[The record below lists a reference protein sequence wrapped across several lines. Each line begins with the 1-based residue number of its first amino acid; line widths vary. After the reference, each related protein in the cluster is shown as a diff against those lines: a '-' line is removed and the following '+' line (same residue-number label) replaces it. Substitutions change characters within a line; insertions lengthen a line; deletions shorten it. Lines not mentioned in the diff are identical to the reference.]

1 MITVKQIS
9 DIVKEKLQGSEL
21 FLVEA
26 LVRPGNRISVFL
38 DSDTHVSIADCA
50 ELSRF
55 IESKLDREQED
66 FELEVSSAGLDH
78 PLKLHR
84 QYLKNIG
91 NDLKILTADGKSF
104 TAALLGAGEN
114 NITLL
119 IPENKKKKTPEQEV
133 VVDLK
138 DIKEAKLVIKI
149 SNKKI

>member
-9 DIVKEKLQGSEL
+9 GIVNEKLSGSEL

-26 LVRPGNRISVFL
+26 LVRSGNRISVFL

-50 ELSRF
+50 EISRF

-78 PLKLHR
+78 PIKLHR

-91 NDLKILTADGKSF
+91 NNLKILTIDGKSF
-104 TAALLGAGEN
+104 TAALLGAGDN

-119 IPENKKKKTPEQEV
+119 VPENKKKKTPEQEV